1 MKPKRDYPSFRQR
14 GVMLLEALV
23 AILIFSI
30 GILAIVGLQANSIKL
45 SNDAKYRSDA
55 SFLANQLIGE
65 MWMAKSSVSFVT
77 DFSSPNGTRYM
88 AWHDQVASAIPVTG
102 VSAPTV
108 AITQSTVAAASSLSS
123 TVDINIFWRVI
134 GENGSGDTSHTFSTR
149 TLINN

>member
-1 MKPKRDYPSFRQR
+1 MKTNQHSPSYRQH

-30 GILAIVGLQANSIKL
+30 GILAIVGLQANAIKL

-55 SFLANQLIGE
+55 SFMANQLIGE
-65 MWMAKSSVSFVT
+65 MWLAQSSPSFVT
-77 DFSSPNGTRYM
+77 DFSSPSGNRYL
-88 AWHDQVASAIPVTG
+88 AWKNQVASAIPVTG

-108 AITQSTVAAASSLSS
+108 AIAQSTVVAASSLSS
-123 TVDINIFWRVI
+123 TVDISIYWRVI
-134 GENGSGDTSHTFSTR
+134 GENGSADTTHTFYTR

>member
-1 MKPKRDYPSFRQR
+1 MKPKRDSLTFRQQ

-65 MWMAKSSVSFVT
+65 MWMAQSSVSFVT
-77 DFSSPNGTRYM
+77 DFSSPDGTRYL
-88 AWHDQVASAIPVTG
+88 AWRDQVASAIPVTG

-123 TVDINIFWRVI
+123 TVDINIYWRVI
-134 GENGSGDTSHTFSTR
+134 GENGSGDTAHTFSTR